1 MGRNRSIIFICPILR
16 RKGRDCCLKI
26 YKTLGWF
33 FKENWKSYAFGVTIL
48 FTIALLQLVPPQII
62 GYTVDAVTND
72 SLTKDKLIK
81 WMIILVVAAILAYG
95 GRYVWRMLI
104 FGSDNKLQRTLRLRL
119 FEHFTKM
126 SPFFFQRYRTGDLM
140 AHATNDITAI
150 QQVAGIGVLTLSDS
164 VLTGGTVI
172 ATMAIT
178 IDWRLTLIALLPMP
192 FMVLGSSIL
201 GKKLHDR
208 FHGAQAAFSMLN
220 DKTQESISGIKVTR
234 TFGQE
239 KEDIQDF
246 AKQTK
251 EVVQK
256 NISVAKVD
264 AMFDPMISIIVGVS
278 FVLSLGFGA
287 KFVVDGE
294 LTIGQVIAFSNYLF
308 LLIWPM
314 LAFGFLYNIIQ
325 RGNASYDRVQHL
337 LAEKEDVLDQEG
349 ALDTV
354 PVGDLQV
361 TMDKFTYPDESE
373 PVLADIHFNLKA
385 GETLG
390 IVGRTGSGKTSLLKL
405 LMREYDT
412 YEGKIAFANV
422 KIQDYT
428 VRALREAIG
437 YVPQDQFL
445 FSTSVRDNIR
455 FGKPDAPQEE
465 VTKIA
470 KLVSVDEDILGFE
483 NGYDTI
489 VGERGVSLSGGQ
501 KQRLAIARALIMN
514 PELLILDDALSA
526 VDAKTEEQI
535 LANLKENRSDK
546 TTIISAHR
554 LSSVEHAN
562 LIIVIDKGRIVERGT
577 HMELMAL
584 DGWYAEMFREQQLEE
599 ALEEGGAA
607 DGSDE

>member
-1 MGRNRSIIFICPILR
+1 
-16 RKGRDCCLKI
+16 
-26 YKTLGWF
+26 
-33 FKENWKSYAFGVTIL
+33 
-48 FTIALLQLVPPQII
+48 
-62 GYTVDAVTND
+62 
-72 SLTKDKLIK
+72 
-81 WMIILVVAAILAYG
+81 
-95 GRYVWRMLI
+95 
-104 FGSDNKLQRTLRLRL
+104 
-119 FEHFTKM
+119 M
-126 SPFFFQRYRTGDLM
+126 S
-140 AHATNDITAI
+140 
-150 QQVAGIGVLTLSDS
+150 
-164 VLTGGTVI
+164 
-172 ATMAIT
+172 
-178 IDWRLTLIALLPMP
+178 
-192 FMVLGSSIL
+192 
-201 GKKLHDR
+201 
-208 FHGAQAAFSMLN
+208 
-220 DKTQESISGIKVTR
+220 
-234 TFGQE
+234 
-239 KEDIQDF
+239 
-246 AKQTK
+246 
-251 EVVQK
+251 
-256 NISVAKVD
+256 
-264 AMFDPMISIIVGVS
+264 
-278 FVLSLGFGA
+278 
-287 KFVVDGE
+287 
-294 LTIGQVIAFSNYLF
+294 
-308 LLIWPM
+308 
-314 LAFGFLYNIIQ
+314 
-325 RGNASYDRVQHL
+325 
-337 LAEKEDVLDQEG
+337 
-349 ALDTV
+349 
-354 PVGDLQV
+354 
-361 TMDKFTYPDESE
+361 
-373 PVLADIHFNLKA
+373 DIHFELKA

-445 FSTSVRDNIR
+445 FSTTVRDNIR

-470 KLVSVDEDILGFE
+470 KLVAVDEDILGFE

-562 LIIVIDKGRIVERGT
+562 LIIVIDKGQIVERGT
-577 HMELMAL
+577 HKELMAL
-584 DGWYAEMFREQQLEE
+584 DGWYAEMFHEQQLEE

>member
-26 YKTLGWF
+26 YKALGWF

-264 AMFDPMISIIVGVS
+264 AMFDPMISIIVGIS

-361 TMDKFTYPDESE
+361 AMDKFTYPDESE
-373 PVLADIHFNLKA
+373 PVLSDIHFELKA

-437 YVPQDQFL
+437 YVRAAR
-445 FSTSVRDNIR
+445 SV
-455 FGKPDAPQEE
+455 F
-465 VTKIA
+465 
-470 KLVSVDEDILGFE
+470 ILH
-483 NGYDTI
+483 NGT
-489 VGERGVSLSGGQ
+489 R
-501 KQRLAIARALIMN
+501 
-514 PELLILDDALSA
+514 
-526 VDAKTEEQI
+526 
-535 LANLKENRSDK
+535 
-546 TTIISAHR
+546 
-554 LSSVEHAN
+554 
-562 LIIVIDKGRIVERGT
+562 
-577 HMELMAL
+577 
-584 DGWYAEMFREQQLEE
+584 
-599 ALEEGGAA
+599 
-607 DGSDE
+607 

>member
-1 MGRNRSIIFICPILR
+1 M
-16 RKGRDCCLKI
+16 
-26 YKTLGWF
+26 
-33 FKENWKSYAFGVTIL
+33 
-48 FTIALLQLVPPQII
+48 
-62 GYTVDAVTND
+62 
-72 SLTKDKLIK
+72 
-81 WMIILVVAAILAYG
+81 
-95 GRYVWRMLI
+95 
-104 FGSDNKLQRTLRLRL
+104 
-119 FEHFTKM
+119 
-126 SPFFFQRYRTGDLM
+126 
-140 AHATNDITAI
+140 
-150 QQVAGIGVLTLSDS
+150 
-164 VLTGGTVI
+164 
-172 ATMAIT
+172 
-178 IDWRLTLIALLPMP
+178 
-192 FMVLGSSIL
+192 
-201 GKKLHDR
+201 
-208 FHGAQAAFSMLN
+208 
-220 DKTQESISGIKVTR
+220 
-234 TFGQE
+234 
-239 KEDIQDF
+239 
-246 AKQTK
+246 
-251 EVVQK
+251 
-256 NISVAKVD
+256 
-264 AMFDPMISIIVGVS
+264 
-278 FVLSLGFGA
+278 
-287 KFVVDGE
+287 DGE

-373 PVLADIHFNLKA
+373 PVLADIHFELKA

-599 ALEEGGAA
+599 ALEEGV
-607 DGSDE
+607 

>member
-1 MGRNRSIIFICPILR
+1 M
-16 RKGRDCCLKI
+16 
-26 YKTLGWF
+26 
-33 FKENWKSYAFGVTIL
+33 

-264 AMFDPMISIIVGVS
+264 AMFDPMISIIVGIS

-361 TMDKFTYPDESE
+361 AMDKFTYPDESE
-373 PVLADIHFNLKA
+373 PVLSDIHFELKA

-445 FSTSVRDNIR
+445 FSTTVRDNIR
-455 FGKPDAPQEE
+455 FGKPDAPQE

-470 KLVSVDEDILGFE
+470 KLVAVDEDILGFE

-562 LIIVIDKGRIVERGT
+562 LIIVIDKGQIVERGT
-577 HMELMAL
+577 HKELMAL
-584 DGWYAEMFREQQLEE
+584 DGWYAEMFHEQQLEE

>member
-1 MGRNRSIIFICPILR
+1 M
-16 RKGRDCCLKI
+16 KI
-26 YKTLGWF
+26 YKALGWF

-445 FSTSVRDNIR
+445 FSTSVII
-455 FGKPDAPQEE
+455 F
-465 VTKIA
+465 V
-470 KLVSVDEDILGFE
+470 LG
-483 NGYDTI
+483 N
-489 VGERGVSLSGGQ
+489 Q
-501 KQRLAIARALIMN
+501 M
-514 PELLILDDALSA
+514 
-526 VDAKTEEQI
+526 
-535 LANLKENRSDK
+535 
-546 TTIISAHR
+546 HR
-554 LSSVEHAN
+554 
-562 LIIVIDKGRIVERGT
+562 KKK
-577 HMELMAL
+577 
-584 DGWYAEMFREQQLEE
+584 
-599 ALEEGGAA
+599 
-607 DGSDE
+607 